1 MKSEG
6 PQARTW
12 VSLTLLL
19 VWRTLER
26 MGVLGLCWWNYK
38 VEVMGS

>member
-6 PQARTW
+6 SQARPR

-26 MGVLGLCWWNYK
+26 MGALGLCWWNYK
-38 VEVMGS
+38 VE